1 MGLIKS
7 RKFDG
12 NICRHNGFLHK
23 YSNDRLFYHYT
34 QQVRPIVKMNKVEF
48 KDQILTLKKELY
60 EDSNL
65 TICYD
70 SNITSRKL
78 EDLGFNIY
86 SLKKFSD
93 KFYGYKDNLESENMA
108 SDLFLFIKEVLCCEE
123 EFSKKYVVK
132 CDIIGYRKEYFCPIC
147 GEKFSLY
154 SRHFLELENVCST
167 HLFDDEHKIASASFY
182 ELFNFSVKQN
192 LDDDEIIKETKY
204 RADFLRMKKKMVFN
218 KDTLCIYSING
229 LQRIG
234 SEKLKAKNPY
244 SIKNEVYNSHSRR
257 NYLSECKDFYLS
269 VYKFLLNNYEKDLEY
284 IFKDLKL
291 LTKRDNFMVYNI
303 DEVENIEQL
312 KQWIDNQINDNRT
325 DDFYYVNLS
334 EVLSLMYKILY
345 VKKKY
350 NVNNTS
356 LAIYC
361 LTLRKVRPDILGK
374 IKHLKDKDKLKALK
388 INNKEIMEYMLDIHP
403 AFFPLSLLLF
413 GQLKDINNVKKLL
426 QCNFLFTYAEENYR
440 KFISLTKE
448 FLRKYKKGKDET
460 VFTNRLTKDYR
471 FLVDIVNMYE
481 DLLKEV
487 ENYEVDFSLSLKEI
501 HDILSLDHRKIGT
514 ENKNIPQNRDL
525 KKIFKNASFNDINYK
540 LAKDTY
546 ELIDVGSKM
555 NICVGSYGNRA
566 VEKVCYIVVGY
577 NKQNEPVTCMEL
589 TKKEGI
595 FQIEQ
600 VKKYRNN
607 FAELDEQL
615 YLIDLCFSNLIHIP
629 KDCYDLSNGIKLIK
643 EKEVC

>member
-7 RKFDG
+7 RKFDE

-86 SLKKFSD
+86 SLKKISD
-93 KFYGYKDNLESENMA
+93 KFYGYKDNLECEDMA
-108 SDLFLFIKEVLCCEE
+108 SDLFLFIKEVLDYEE

-154 SRHFLELENVCST
+154 SRHFLELESLCST

-182 ELFNFSVKQN
+182 ELFKFSVKQN
-192 LDDDEIIKETKY
+192 LDDDNEIIKEIKY
-204 RADFLRMKKKMVFN
+204 KADFLRMKKKMVFN

-234 SEKLKAKNPY
+234 SEKLKAQNPY

-257 NYLSECKDFYLS
+257 NYLSECKDFYFS
-269 VYKFLLNNYEKDLEY
+269 VYKFLLDNYEQDLEY
-284 IFKDLKL
+284 ILKDLKL
-291 LTKRDNFMVYNI
+291 LTERDNFMVYNI
-303 DEVENIEQL
+303 DEVENVEQL
-312 KQWIDNQINDNRT
+312 KQWIDNKINDNIKN
-325 DDFYYVNLS
+325 DFYYVNLS
-334 EVLSLMYKILY
+334 EVLDIMYKILY

-350 NVNNTS
+350 NINNTS

-403 AFFPLSLLLF
+403 SYFPLSLLLF

-426 QCNFLFTYAEENYR
+426 QCSFLFSYDEKDYR
-440 KFISLTKE
+440 KMISLTKE

-460 VFTNRLTKDYR
+460 VFVNRLAKDHSCLLDTLY
-471 FLVDIVNMYE
+471 MYN
-481 DLLKEV
+481 DLRKI
-487 ENYEVDFSLSLKEI
+487 ENYSIDFSLSIKEL
-501 HDILSLDHRKIGT
+501 HDIFSLDYKKIQ
-514 ENKNIPQNRDL
+514 NKNKKISQNKDL
-525 KKIFKNASFNDINYK
+525 KKIFKNQCFEDIHYE

-555 NICVGSYGNRA
+555 NICVGGYGDRA
-566 VEKVCYIVVGY
+566 VRKDCYIVIGY
-577 NKQNEPVTCMEL
+577 NNQNEPVTCMEL

-595 FQIEQ
+595 FKIEQ

-607 FAELDEQL
+607 LAELNEQIF
-615 YLIDLCFSNLIHIP
+615 LINLFNSNSVNVP
-629 KDCYDLSNGIKLIK
+629 NRCYDLSMGIKNIN
-643 EKEVC
+643 EQEAC